1 MKGKVMIINKT
12 ILVCTP
18 LLITL
23 LSWGSYEVPPCPL
36 DLRLDVNTFSIKS
49 TGSRVEDFL
58 QLE

>member
-1 MKGKVMIINKT
+1 MKGKAMIINKT

-36 DLRLDVNTFSIKS
+36 DLRLDVNTFSIK
-49 TGSRVEDFL
+49 GLPRKKHRF
-58 QLE
+58 